1 VNQRAFWLRFT
12 HGAAWGRGV
21 MAFGRTSEIV
31 TAGLIALGGVS
42 WVMTQPGEAAS
53 DWASSSQM
61 IRQQMATEGDVRPLS
76 PEAARVALSALALSD
91 DPFNGNPLAGLT
103 PTGATRIDLGN
114 AGVIEVAVLDDGRA
128 DHAHQLFAARADA
141 YSPVVLDRGQREA
154 TIAVAYERAFQSTGA
169 GEELDVSFTPR
180 AAVSVGPDGSAT
192 SAGAEVRVGQ
202 YLRQNNLSESPAWY
216 VFAGADRRALMYNP
230 AEGVDFQNAMYL
242 TQREVVGDAQ
252 AGIAVR
258 MGKAD
263 LSLAYVRREYRHV
276 AGVRSFDETEEFGAV
291 TVNWRW

>member
-1 VNQRAFWLRFT
+1 MGTTRAAEVL
-12 HGAAWGRGV
+12 
-21 MAFGRTSEIV
+21 

-42 WVMTQPGEAAS
+42 WVLTQPGDAAS
-53 DWASSSQM
+53 GWASSSQM
-61 IRQQMATEGDVRPLS
+61 IQQQMMAEGDVRPLS
-76 PEAARVALSALALSD
+76 PDAARVALSALSLSN
-91 DPFNGNPLAGLT
+91 DPIGGNALAGLT
-103 PTGATRIDLGN
+103 PVGGNRIDLGE
-114 AGVIEVAVLDDGRA
+114 AGVIEVAVLEDVRTDS
-128 DHAHQLFAARADA
+128 AHQLFSARNDG
-141 YSPVVLDRGQREA
+141 YSPVVLSRGERA
-154 TIAVAYERAFQSTGA
+154 PTIAVAYERAFETTGS
-169 GEELDVSFTPR
+169 GQELDVSFTPR

-202 YLRQNNLSESPAWY
+202 YLRQDNLAESPAWY
-216 VFAGADRRALMYNP
+216 VFAGADRRALMYDP
-230 AEGVDFQNAMYL
+230 GAGIDFQNAMYF
-242 TQREVVGDAQ
+242 TQREVIGDAQ

>member
-1 VNQRAFWLRFT
+1 MRL
-12 HGAAWGRGV
+12 
-21 MAFGRTSEIV
+21 GRTSQIM
-31 TAGLIALGGVS
+31 TAGLVALGGVS
-42 WVMTQPGEAAS
+42 WVLTQPGDAAS

-61 IRQQMATEGDVRPLS
+61 IEQQIAIDGDVRPLS

-91 DPFNGNPLAGLT
+91 DPFSGNPLAGLT

-114 AGVIEVAVLDDGRA
+114 AGVIEVAVLEDTRGDR
-128 DHAHQLFAARADA
+128 AHQLFAARGDS
-141 YSPVVLDRGQREA
+141 YSPVVLDRGQREP
-154 TIAVAYERAFQSTGA
+154 TIAVAYERSFQSTGP

-202 YLRQNNLSESPAWY
+202 YLREDNRAASPSWY
-216 VFAGADRRALMYNP
+216 AFAGADRRALLYNP
-230 AEGVDFQNAMYL
+230 AEGVDFQNAMYF
-242 TQREVVGDAQ
+242 TQREVIGDAQ
-252 AGIAVR
+252 AGIAMR

>member
-1 VNQRAFWLRFT
+1 
-12 HGAAWGRGV
+12 
-21 MAFGRTSEIV
+21 MALGRTSEIV

-42 WVMTQPGEAAS
+42 WVMTESGGAAS
-53 DWASSSQM
+53 NWASSSQM
-61 IRQQMATEGDVRPLS
+61 IHQQIVSEGDVRPLS

-103 PTGATRIDLGN
+103 PTGASRIDLGS
-114 AGVIEVAVLDDGRA
+114 AGVIEIAVLDDTRT
-128 DHAHQLFAARADA
+128 DPAHQLFSARADG
-141 YSPVVLDRGQREA
+141 YSPVVIDRGQREA
-154 TIAVAYERAFQSTGA
+154 TIAVAYERAFETAGA

-216 VFAGADRRALMYNP
+216 VFAGADRRTLMYDP
-230 AEGVDFQNAMYL
+230 GAGIDFQNAMYL

-252 AGIAVR
+252 AGIAMR

-276 AGVRSFDETEEFGAV
+276 AGVRAFDETEEFGAV